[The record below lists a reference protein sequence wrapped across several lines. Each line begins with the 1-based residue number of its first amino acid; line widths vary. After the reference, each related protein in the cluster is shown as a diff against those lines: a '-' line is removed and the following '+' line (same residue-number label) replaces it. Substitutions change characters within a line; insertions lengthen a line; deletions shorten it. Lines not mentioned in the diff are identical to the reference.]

1 MINFNY
7 EFDFTLDNESAY
19 SSWIESVINHEG
31 KEVGEIEYIFVSD
44 DYLYE
49 LNQKFLNHDTLTDI
63 ITFDNTLGDVLGA
76 DIFISIERVQENSD
90 VYGNSFKEELRRVM
104 VHGVLHLCGYKDK
117 SEQDIKLMRRKE
129 DQYLSDFSE

>member
-7 EFDFTLDNESAY
+7 EFNFTLDNESDY
-19 SSWIESVINHEG
+19 SAWIETVINNEG

-90 VYGNSFKEELRRVM
+90 VYGHSFKEELRRVM

-117 SEQDIKLMRRKE
+117 SEKDIKLMRRKE